1 MSGILKRRLLTE
13 NPSGKGKV
21 FKKQELIAEVTYEL
35 RVFQS
40 GKNPAG
46 HPIITGK
53 IKPLDKP
60 IIIWGIEQYTL
71 HLQDGRKLDF
81 VCVNYDPEC
90 GIGSDKGFYL

>member
-53 IKPLDKP
+53 IKPLDKL
-60 IIIWGIEQYTL
+60 IIIWGIEQ
-71 HLQDGRKLDF
+71 DERKLDF

-90 GIGSDKGFYL
+90 EIASDKGFYL